1 MATTAPVS
9 AGTDAYIGEV
19 MLVGF
24 NFCPR
29 SSASAD
35 GQLLAISS
43 NTALFS
49 LLGTIYGGDG
59 RTTFALPDLR
69 GRAAIS
75 EGQGPGLSSYRI
87 GERGGQ
93 ERTTLTIAQMPSHNH
108 TGQVRAES
116 SVIADTG
123 NPAGNAI
130 ARSTQL
136 IYSDAAAPTAAGAF
150 HPDTLVINNN
160 GGGQSSNNMQ
170 PYLAMRYC
178 VVTQGIFPSRS

>member
-1 MATTAPVS
+1 MATPAPVS
-9 AGTDAYIGEV
+9 AGADTYLGEV

-29 SSASAD
+29 GYTGAE
-35 GQLLAISS
+35 GQLLSISQFQ
-43 NTALFS
+43 ALFS
-49 LLGTIYGGDG
+49 LYGTFYGGDG
-59 RTTFALPDLR
+59 RTTFAMPDLR

-75 EGQGPGLSSYRI
+75 EGQGPGLSPYRI
-87 GERGGQ
+87 GNRGGQ

-178 VVTQGIFPSRS
+178 VAIQGIFPSRS